1 MKLLSISNAKSIWLF
16 STNDLNPRGMR
27 IDGLL
32 DGLRERYKFQIMPTP
47 VQLHEFVT
55 KREAVQLSMGA
66 FDWSGG
72 AAAIALTYYSDGLMV
87 ETRAGTQAGD
97 EYLSDLLGWLK
108 ATYGMTD
115 ASLLPIRKIYASE
128 MYVSMAKNLTMI
140 HPKLKGFAENF
151 GSKVFWPNPSL
162 AFDVTG
168 ISFGADPISKAQH
181 PPFKLER
188 DIQAPFE
195 HNRYFSSAPL
205 PTDEHLTLLEQLE
218 SLLKP

>member
-1 MKLLSISNAKSIWLF
+1 
-16 STNDLNPRGMR
+16 
-27 IDGLL
+27 
-32 DGLRERYKFQIMPTP
+32 
-47 VQLHEFVT
+47 
-55 KREAVQLSMGA
+55 
-66 FDWSGG
+66 
-72 AAAIALTYYSDGLMV
+72 
-87 ETRAGTQAGD
+87 
-97 EYLSDLLGWLK
+97 
-108 ATYGMTD
+108 
-115 ASLLPIRKIYASE
+115 
-128 MYVSMAKNLTMI
+128 MAKNLTMI